1 MRINSNPYDSLITI
15 RRIKMNTALKDIST
29 NLNDLK
35 LITSTQVDLSYF
47 NSLVSSIFSDPG
59 IYANIQS
66 DVQFINQIGGQLFN
80 YFTASDPSTQKI
92 WYVALKSGLT
102 QSINDANNLISK
114 IPPENPKG
122 ADLTTVLN
130 IFITD
135 CQSIQK
141 IIPLDQHEVALEELN

>member
-1 MRINSNPYDSLITI
+1 
-15 RRIKMNTALKDIST
+15 MNTPLKDIST

-47 NSLVSSIFSDPG
+47 NSLASNIFSDPS

-80 YFTASDPSTQKI
+80 YFSASDPSTQKI

-102 QSINDANNLISK
+102 QSINDANDLITK
-114 IPPENPKG
+114 IPQDVPKG

-130 IFITD
+130 IFIAD
-135 CQSIQK
+135 CQAICK
-141 IIPLDQHEVALEELN
+141 IIPLDQHEVVGIEPEELN

>member
-1 MRINSNPYDSLITI
+1 
-15 RRIKMNTALKDIST
+15 MNTALKDIST

-47 NSLVSSIFSDPG
+47 NSLVSSVFDDPS

-80 YFTASDPSTQKI
+80 YFSASDPNTQKI

-102 QSINDANNLISK
+102 QSINDANNLIGK
-114 IPPENPKG
+114 IPQDNPKG

-141 IIPLDQHEVALEELN
+141 IIPLDQNQVAEAVPQELN

>member
-1 MRINSNPYDSLITI
+1 
-15 RRIKMNTALKDIST
+15 MNTALKDIST

-47 NSLVSSIFSDPG
+47 NSLAGSVFSDPS

-114 IPPENPKG
+114 IPQDVPKG

-141 IIPLDQHEVALEELN
+141 IIPLDQHEVAGTAPEELN

>member
-1 MRINSNPYDSLITI
+1 
-15 RRIKMNTALKDIST
+15 MNTALKDIST

-47 NSLVSSIFSDPG
+47 NSLVSSVFSDPS

-114 IPPENPKG
+114 IPSGNPKG
-122 ADLTTVLN
+122 ADLTVILN
-130 IFITD
+130 VFIAD
-135 CQSIQK
+135 CQAICK
-141 IIPLDQHEVALEELN
+141 IIPLDQHEVAGVEPEELN